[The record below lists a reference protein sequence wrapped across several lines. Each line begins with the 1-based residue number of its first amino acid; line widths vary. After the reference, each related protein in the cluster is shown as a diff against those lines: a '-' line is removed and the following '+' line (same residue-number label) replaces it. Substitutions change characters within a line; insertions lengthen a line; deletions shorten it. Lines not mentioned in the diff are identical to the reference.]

1 MQTFDGL
8 NLYVRAYGP
17 SDAPLTVFLAHCW
30 TADTEL
36 WHYQVRDLLGEFGH
50 RIQIV
55 TWDHRGHGLS
65 DHSPLAGCTV
75 TNLGRDFAQLID
87 TYAPDGDLVFAGHSI
102 GGMTMMALAEQRPD
116 LVERVRGA
124 LFLATSSADLNTVTL
139 GLPEMGPKLK
149 AQLPRMLGRRANKIA
164 RGHTM
169 FPTTERQML
178 ARFLFGP
185 GARTRDVGLAMD
197 QLLHSPSAT
206 MEGFLRDMLDN
217 HHRTSA
223 LAAYGGKQVTVM
235 VGDRDLLTPVKHGRA
250 IASAIPGSRFIILP
264 RAGHM
269 LPLERETAVSAT
281 LIQFVTH
288 ALNRQPVAGRHR

>member
-8 NLYVRAYGP
+8 NLYVRSYGP
-17 SDAPLTVFLAHCW
+17 SDAPVTVFLAHCW

-36 WHYQVRDLLGEFGH
+36 WHYQVRDLLGQFGH
-50 RIQIV
+50 RIQLV

-65 DHSPLAGCTV
+65 DHAPLAACTV

-87 TYAPDGDLVFAGHSI
+87 AYAPSGDLVLAGHSI

-139 GLPEMGPKLK
+139 GLPDLGPTLK
-149 AQLPRMLGRRANKIA
+149 AQLPRMLGRRANKLA
-164 RGHTM
+164 RGHTL
-169 FPTTERQML
+169 FPATERRAL

-185 GARTRDVGLAMD
+185 GARARDIGLAMD
-197 QLLHSPSAT
+197 QLVHTPSAT
-206 MEGFLRDMLDN
+206 MEGFLRDMLHH
-217 HHRTSA
+217 HHRTAA

-235 VGDRDLLTPVKHGRA
+235 AGDRDVLTPVHHGRV
-250 IASAIPGSRFIILP
+250 IASAISGSKFIVLP

-269 LPLERETAVSAT
+269 LPLERETAVSSA
-281 LIQFVTH
+281 LIQMVEH
-288 ALNRQPVAGRHR
+288 ALSRRLVLGKHL